1 MMNTELVMLNVI
13 LSVVIMLSVAM
24 LSVVR
29 LNVFAPGKL
38 MLWPFSSSILIWPQ
52 FYKTFYGSNLQKFVI
67 S

>member
-1 MMNTELVMLNVI
+1 MINTELIMLSVI

-24 LSVVR
+24 PSVVR

-38 MLWPFSSSILIWPQ
+38 MLWPFSSSILIWAQ
-52 FYKTFYGSNLQKFVI
+52 FYITFYGSNLQKFVI